1 MASRSPDASR
11 KPVNATRAV
20 VMLMAEPRT
29 APVSLRPSFLSTATT
44 PKQVADSSGSV
55 ICHGR
60 NPVRCPPTE
69 RRVVPSTMTT
79 VPARMGAVTRSPSS
93 RMATPVATSGCR
105 LMREAATEAPTL
117 SMLTN
122 LRSRPA
128 TVPMRPARTKN
139 ATPAADG

>member
-1 MASRSPDASR
+1 PLRPTPRTPLFPYTTLFRSR

-69 RRVVPSTMTT
+69 RRVVP
-79 VPARMGAVTRSPSS
+79 RSEEHTSELQS
-93 RMATPVATSGCR
+93 RFDLVCR
-105 LMREAATEAPTL
+105 L
-117 SMLTN
+117 
-122 LRSRPA
+122 
-128 TVPMRPARTKN
+128 
-139 ATPAADG
+139 

>member
-20 VMLMAEPRT
+20 VMLTAEPRT
-29 APVSLRPSFLSTATT
+29 TPVSLRPSFLSTATT
-44 PKQVADSSGSV
+44 PKQVADSRGRV

-69 RRVVPSTMTT
+69 RRLVPSTMTT

-93 RMATPVATSGCR
+93 RMATPVATSGVQVDEGSGDGGAD
-105 LMREAATEAPTL
+105 LVDAHEPQEPAGHGADEAREDEE
-117 SMLTN
+117 
-122 LRSRPA
+122 
-128 TVPMRPARTKN
+128 
-139 ATPAADG
+139 G